1 METGGPSRGPSRGP
15 GALSAADLDSS
26 TDSEGE
32 ERVRRRE
39 EREEREEE
47 ETRAVASSPDGRYL
61 KFCVEL
67 GRGSFKTVSRGLDT
81 VTTMEVA
88 WCELQTSRLSTEE
101 RHRFQ
106 EEVQMLK
113 GLQHPN
119 IVRFYDSWKCNVQ
132 GHKVLILVTELMT
145 SGTLKTYLKRFK
157 EMKMKLLQRW
167 SLQILRG
174 LAFLHSRSPPILHR
188 DLKCDN
194 VFITGPT
201 GSVKIGDLG
210 LATLKN
216 APYAKSVIGTPEF
229 MAPEM
234 YEERYDEA
242 VDVYAFGM
250 CLLEMS
256 TSEYPYAECHSAGH
270 IYRKVTS
277 GIKPD
282 SFFKVK
288 DPELKEIIEGCIQT
302 NSSERYTIQDLLDLW
317 FFQDPGGP
325 RDPGGVR
332 AEDPGGFRVE
342 EPVGVRVELASA
354 EDDQSSALKLWLR
367 MAGLQGRYRG
377 NTAIE
382 FLFQLHKDV
391 PEEVAQEMVVLG
403 FVCEADYKPVAKA
416 IRERVTVIKRQREQ
430 QLAQEVLPSR
440 QEAVS
445 NELVDI
451 SEPPTTTTQMS
462 NPDFSPAPSPDS
474 TYQAYHSWMPP
485 PTSTP
490 PLTPP
495 PTSTPPWESRPLPP
509 WVPPSTPPWES
520 RPLPPWVPPSTPPW
534 VPPPKTIPPWV
545 PPPKT
550 TPPWVPPAESNPP
563 RLPPPASPPSP
574 PKTPPPWVP
583 PTTSIP
589 PPPEANPPWV
599 PPPTSYPFPSKTTPP
614 WVPPPETTPPW
625 VPPPKTTPPWV
636 PPPKTTP
643 PWVPPPKTTPPWV
656 PPSKTTPPWVPP
668 SKTTPPWVP
677 PSKTTPPWVPP
688 PITTPP
694 WVPPT
699 KPTPPWV
706 PPPIT
711 TPPWV
716 PPPETT
722 PPWVPP
728 PIITPPW
735 VPPTKTTPP
744 WIPPPTSTPPWVT
757 PPKATPPWI
766 PPPTTTP
773 TWVSPPSSTL
783 TPPKTTPPWV
793 PPPKTTP
800 PWVPPPSPHWERRGS
815 VESPSS
821 LMGTVATQRGEAPP
835 TSNSPPIPS
844 LRYPV
849 RIEVSQNTQSE
860 MTSSFTSPVDSY
872 ASDVTSGLS
881 DGNDNLSEESYKSL
895 SNRPVHKILRRR
907 TKSRLRI
914 TRLSDRPDRVVE
926 CELQTHNNKMVTFR
940 FDLDGDNPEQIAAVM
955 VHSNYILASEK
966 AGFLQHMHDIVKRA
980 ESVMRQ
986 PILSSNTEMLPYP
999 GPQSNLANITPTS
1012 SSSSSSLPGRQTQT
1026 GSSPQPL
1033 LSLVDVLSLAI
1044 TVVSCLPPPLSP
1056 SPLPTPPSSSSFPF
1070 LPPLGKLAPPP
1081 AESTLQKTPTV
1092 TVGRFQV
1099 SSSTEPVC
1107 HPPTP
1112 TCRSPPPSH
1121 MSQSETSSEEES
1133 ISQPHRLGHHDNRDG
1148 RLERVEWKEEESRR
1162 GARRWLEGPAGNL
1175 NHLRISHSS
1184 ASSDESEAEDGTLW
1198 EGLQDLRERHLQEV
1212 HSLLANQKREIEEM
1226 YRKLGKAPPPGLV
1239 VPAAMLCNRQRRI
1252 SRTGTSPIL
1261 RHNPSG
1267 IMRKTSVSGSSSGS
1281 LERSQKG
1288 VTFASEYSIM

>member
-39 EREEREEE
+39 EREEE

-67 GRGSFKTVSRGLDT
+67 GRGSFKTVNRGLDT

-119 IVRFYDSWKCNVQ
+119 IVRFYDSWKCHVQ
-132 GHKVLILVTELMT
+132 GQKVLILVTELMT

-157 EMKMKLLQRW
+157 EMKLKLLQRW

-174 LAFLHSRSPPILHR
+174 LAFLHTRSPPILHR

-317 FFQDPGGP
+317 FFKDPGGP

-451 SEPPTTTTQMS
+451 SEPPTSTTQMS

-495 PTSTPPWESRPLPP
+495 PTSS
-509 WVPPSTPPWES
+509 PPWES

-534 VPPPKTIPPWV
+534 VPPPKTTPPWAPPPKTIPPWV

-550 TPPWVPPAESNPP
+550 TPPWVPPAESYPP

-574 PKTPPPWVP
+574 PKTSPPWVP

-589 PPPEANPPWV
+589 PPAEANPPWV
-599 PPPTSYPFPSKTTPP
+599 PPPTSYPFPSKTTPPWVPPSKTTPP

-636 PPPKTTP
+636 PPTKPTPPWVPPPETTP
-643 PWVPPPKTTPPWV
+643 PWVPPTK
-656 PPSKTTPPWVPP
+656 
-668 SKTTPPWVP
+668 
-677 PSKTTPPWVPP
+677 
-688 PITTPP
+688 TTPP

-706 PPPIT
+706 PPSKT

-728 PIITPPW
+728 PKTTPPWVPPTKTTPPWVPPTKTTPPWVPPPKITPPWVPPSKTTPPWVPPPETTPPW

-821 LMGTVATQRGEAPP
+821 LMGTVVTQRGEAPP

-966 AGFLQHMHDIVKRA
+966 AGFLQRMHDIVKRA

-1026 GSSPQPL
+1026 
-1033 LSLVDVLSLAI
+1033 
-1044 TVVSCLPPPLSP
+1044 
-1056 SPLPTPPSSSSFPF
+1056 
-1070 LPPLGKLAPPP
+1070 
-1081 AESTLQKTPTV
+1081 V

-1133 ISQPHRLGHHDNRDG
+1133 ISQPHRLSHHDNRDG
-1148 RLERVEWKEEESRR
+1148 RLERVEWKEEVSRR

-1175 NHLRISHSS
+1175 NQLRISHSS
-1184 ASSDESEAEDGTLW
+1184 ASSDESEAEDGTLL

-1212 HSLLANQKREIEEM
+1212 HSLLANQKKEIEEM

-1261 RHNPSG
+1261 RHNPS
-1267 IMRKTSVSGSSSGS
+1267 
-1281 LERSQKG
+1281 
-1288 VTFASEYSIM
+1288 